1 MAVRFLAS
9 KSASTHMGG
18 SRLSSVAG
26 LPLCSPQSFT
36 SHLIG
41 APSPSFLRKNSRL
54 TFGKLRSNDDTI
66 RLFARRIAAFSVL
79 LIDDG
84 CAHKQ
89 TVSSR
94 TQRLRIICRM
104 PLLDTSRLREAHV
117 FEVTT
122 LDWSGPLKPDC
133 RNQAITEQNPR
144 QRNWCAAVRRQI
156 RNKLGWSL
164 PSCSRDEDSGQV

>member
-1 MAVRFLAS
+1 MPDGPPLSVPTETRTVTAVRFLAS

-26 LPLCSPQSFT
+26 FPFCSPHSFT

-41 APSPSFLRKNSRL
+41 APPPSFFRKNSRL

-79 LIDDG
+79 LVDDG
-84 CAHKQ
+84 CGHKQ

-104 PLLDTSRLREAHV
+104 PLLDTSRLREAHAL
-117 FEVTT
+117 EVTT
-122 LDWSGPLKPDC
+122 GAGVVPLKPDC
-133 RNQAITEQNPR
+133 RKQANELSTS
-144 QRNWCAAVRRQI
+144 A
-156 RNKLGWSL
+156 L
-164 PSCSRDEDSGQV
+164 PSLRV